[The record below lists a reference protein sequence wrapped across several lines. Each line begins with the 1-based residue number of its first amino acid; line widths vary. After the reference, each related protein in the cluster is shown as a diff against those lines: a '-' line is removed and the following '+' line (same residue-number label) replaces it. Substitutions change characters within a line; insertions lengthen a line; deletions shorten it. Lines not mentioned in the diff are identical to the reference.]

1 MQRKIYFAGSI
12 RGGREKQEDYF
23 KIIRYLQEKHEVLT
37 EIIGDKNLTA
47 DGDEELTDCEIYER
61 DAAWLRECDT
71 VIAECTIPSLGVG
84 YELAYAEKLG
94 KQVLVLFGQNGE
106 KKLSAM
112 VSGNDYF
119 EVLYYRDLD
128 SLLAGLAEKGI

>member
-1 MQRKIYFAGSI
+1 MRRKIYFAGSI

-23 KIIRYLQEKHEVLT
+23 RIIRYLQEKHEVLT

-47 DGDEELTDCEIYER
+47 DGDEALTDREIYER

-71 VIAECTIPSLGVG
+71 VIAECTVPSLGVG

-94 KQVLVLFGQNGE
+94 KQVLVLFWQNGE

-119 EVLYYRDLD
+119 EVLSYRDLD
-128 SLLAGLAEKGI
+128 DLLAGLAKKGL

>member
-1 MQRKIYFAGSI
+1 MRRKIYFAGSI

-23 KIIRYLQEKHEVLT
+23 RIIRYLQEKNEVLT

-47 DGDEELTDCEIYER
+47 DGDEALTDREIYER

-71 VIAECTIPSLGVG
+71 VIAECTVPSLGVG

-119 EVLYYRDLD
+119 EVLSYRNLDDL
-128 SLLAGLAEKGI
+128 LTGLARKGL